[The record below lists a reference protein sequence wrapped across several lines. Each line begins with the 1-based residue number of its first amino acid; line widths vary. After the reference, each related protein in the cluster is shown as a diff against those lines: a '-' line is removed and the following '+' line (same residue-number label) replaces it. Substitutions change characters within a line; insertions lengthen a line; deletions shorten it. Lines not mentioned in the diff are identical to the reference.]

1 MNPFRVRAATTEQA
15 QTPTTG
21 EQGTAAHEQ
30 ITACLKNLSKDDY
43 NDLLNEM
50 MTEDF

>member
-1 MNPFRVRAATTEQA
+1 MDQAPPTPLPNNDQNATSR
-15 QTPTTG
+15 
-21 EQGTAAHEQ
+21 EQ